1 MSNYTDTI
9 LQLIQKNA
17 GLRATQISDRLDIDL
32 EIVENTIAKAV
43 RDGQVEA
50 TETVGPNKL
59 ATNTYCWIGAAP
71 LNWTAPLVGAA
82 SAPEAPAETQ
92 AVTTGESAQPAAAAA
107 APEHRRSK
115 AGVALEYLAERG
127 PTTRKD
133 LAKVMGLPN
142 QSQVASYMRPHLQS
156 GKVACIDGIYCIP
169 DGPVVVTGDASKP
182 ERAAV
187 VVVAAAPAAVAAA
200 VAAEQAKVPTVKAVA
215 GIELNDILRA
225 KMTPEELRGY
235 FKGNA
240 IRCLLEAEHSGGAE
254 DYRMGCL
261 YANLLAEATV
271 AHAA

>member
-43 RDGQVEA
+43 RDNQVEA

-59 ATNTYCWIGAAP
+59 VTNTYRWIGAAP

-169 DGPVVVTGDASKP
+169 DGPVVVTSDASKP
-182 ERAAV
+182 ARS
-187 VVVAAAPAAVAAA
+187 VVAAAAAPASVT
-200 VAAEQAKVPTVKAVA
+200 AELAPAPTVKAVA